1 MAQAILLV
9 DYFGSHPSKD
19 WGDCDRN
26 KFLFSHVKSE
36 ENESVIFVPQLDAVR
51 IWRAGNIILINSGSL
66 LVINYLFLEEVARR
80 STLNWW
86 EKYQVIIVLS

>member
-51 IWRAGNIILINSGSL
+51 I
-66 LVINYLFLEEVARR
+66 
-80 STLNWW
+80 
-86 EKYQVIIVLS
+86 